1 MDEALSTVQE
11 KILVVLWAVM
21 MRCGSSAAEKGF
33 GAASKGKS
41 KEKKRTT

>member
-1 MDEALSTVQE
+1 VDEALSTVQE
-11 KILVVLWAVM
+11 KILAFLWAVM
-21 MRCGSSAAEKGF
+21 LRCESNAAESGF